1 MLQRVLFL
9 ALLFS
14 VKVMAQPSE
23 WQLWKQRDGTS
34 VHYKKHA
41 SGIFEVQ
48 AEIAVTG
55 VTANDFMALLSD
67 TESAPLWV
75 ENVTHVQVLKRLSPS
90 ENIVYTQFD
99 SPWPVADRDMVSYSC
114 YRRVN
119 RTQTEL
125 MITAVTDFLEKSKG
139 VIRITD
145 LNASWLLTETS
156 EQGESQLTIRHV
168 VYADPAGAIPHW
180 LSNKIGLKSAMHTL
194 LALKQ
199 RLLEKTYQPNEQ
211 KIELGDCSQQS
222 LITR

>member
-1 MLQRVLFL
+1 MRRLIILL

-14 VKVMAQPSE
+14 ASVLSDTAH
-23 WQLWKQRDGTS
+23 WQLWKQRDGAS
-34 VHYKKHA
+34 VHYKKHEN
-41 SGIFEVQ
+41 GIFEVQ

-90 ENIVYTQFD
+90 ENIVYTQFN

-114 YRRVN
+114 YRRVSD
-119 RTQTEL
+119 TQTEL
-125 MITAVTDFLEKSKG
+125 TIAAFPGFLDKREG
-139 VIRITD
+139 VIRITE
-145 LNASWLLTETS
+145 LKASWLLTELDN
-156 EQGESQLTIRHV
+156 EEHSQLTIRHV
-168 VYADPAGAIPHW
+168 VYADPGGAIVHW

-199 RLLEKTYQPNEQ
+199 RLLNKSYHPNEQ
-211 KIELGDCSQQS
+211 IAELGDCSQQP
-222 LITR
+222 

>member
-1 MLQRVLFL
+1 MLQRVLLL

-14 VKVMAQPSE
+14 VKVVAEPAQ
-23 WQLWKQRDGTS
+23 WQLWKQRDGAS

-41 SGIFEVQ
+41 NGIFEVQ
-48 AEIAVTG
+48 AEISVFG

-67 TESAPLWV
+67 TESAPLWI
-75 ENVTHVQVLKRLSPS
+75 ENVTQVQVLKRLSPS

-119 RTQTEL
+119 HTQTEL
-125 MITAVTDFLEKSKG
+125 KITAFTDFLEKREG

-156 EQGESQLTIRHV
+156 AQGQSQLTIRHV
-168 VYADPAGAIPHW
+168 VYADPGGAIPHW
-180 LSNKIGLKSAMHTL
+180 LSNKVGLKSAMHTL

-199 RLLEKTYQPNEQ
+199 RLLEQTYQPNEQ
-211 KIELGDCSQQS
+211 ITELGSCNY
-222 LITR
+222 LH